1 MIYIYIY
8 YDIYSM
14 IYVYIYIYDIFNIFQ
29 DILKIKRPTIQIIG
43 LRGADIAFILV
54 SAVHYFLGSM
64 SIYTISDA
72 PKSMAFSGT

>member
-1 MIYIYIY
+1 
-8 YDIYSM
+8 M
-14 IYVYIYIYDIFNIFQ
+14 IYVYIYDIFNIFQ

-64 SIYTISDA
+64 SIYIISDA